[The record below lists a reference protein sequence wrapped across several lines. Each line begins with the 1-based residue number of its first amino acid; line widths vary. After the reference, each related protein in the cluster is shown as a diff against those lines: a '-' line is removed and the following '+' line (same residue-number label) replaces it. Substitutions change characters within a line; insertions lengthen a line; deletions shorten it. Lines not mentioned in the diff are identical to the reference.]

1 MISRLV
7 GLHSVFQELNLI
19 SLLKGLLFQPLIVM
33 SQGGN
38 FLAEGVNLCLIFFN
52 LVILIVIVLD

>member
-1 MISRLV
+1 MVGGLV

-19 SLLKGLLFQPLIVM
+19 SLLKGFLLQPLIVV

-38 FLAEGVNLCLIFFN
+38 FLAERINLCLIFFN
-52 LVILIVIVLD
+52 LVIFIVIVLD